1 MKIINLFLFFSFLIG
16 LSNPIKNTI
25 SFPKSVPECS
35 VTVSVT
41 PISCTTQGIPS
52 NDGSIKVVASVSSG
66 STAIEWTSGT
76 ASTLIPNV
84 WAQNSLMAGEYTI
97 EVFHNGASVYK
108 QTHIIEAPNTFDATF
123 VKTDNLCYQGKEG
136 SITISA
142 NGGTPP
148 YQYSINNGL
157 QYSTNATFEDLPK
170 GDYQAIVM
178 DAKGCMITE
187 AVKIS
192 QGPFLSVSHPPSL
205 EVPACLGQ
213 AEIDAAFNSWLSE
226 FKYSGGTKPLKE
238 SFSYDPIPSPCGGS
252 ITVTYTVVDDCGV
265 EKTCDAVFTVPQ
277 KSDLTITTEAQP
289 MTVSCESDPEMV
301 FQQWL
306 TNHGNATANSNCDVV
321 WTNNYS
327 PELWDSSC
335 ENSKNITVI
344 FTASNGCENLE
355 TTATFSIND
364 TTAPELSNT
373 PEDIT
378 VSCNNIPEA
387 TLITAT
393 DNCDTSV
400 SVQFEEKTTTNE
412 CSSTLERIWT
422 ATDCAGNT
430 TSHTQILTIEDIE
443 APSFVETL
451 PQDQTMHCT
460 TLPDAVVLT
469 AVDQCDQ
476 NVVVTMKESTSEED
490 CTQIITRVWTAVDC
504 SGNEVSHTQVIKLI
518 QDNEPPI
525 LTATSLE
532 QFQTEITTNCSN
544 IPEVPKLEFEDQC
557 SSQLSIEFEETST
570 YVNNQTDYQIQRIWT
585 VTDPCENQAT
595 FTQTIEVS
603 QENKEQE
610 LVQIMLCQRDAVFD
624 LNELLFPAGDF
635 SGHWTLATEDSYLN
649 GSFFDPATAELGV
662 YTAYYTLED
671 SCTPQNVITITVHDD
686 CMVLPCDST
695 QSIAISKAITPNGDA
710 YNEFFTIG
718 GLEDCGFK
726 LALQVFNR
734 WGNKIYESMDYQNNW
749 NAFSNSSNSQFMP
762 AGTYY
767 YIVTIADSGFDPIK
781 GYVYVGTTAK

>member
-1 MKIINLFLFFSFLIG
+1 MKIINLFLFFSFFIG
-16 LSNPIKNTI
+16 LSNPINNNI
-25 SFPKSVPECS
+25 SFPKSVPECT

-41 PISCTTQGIPS
+41 PISCTTKGIPS
-52 NDGSIKVVASVSSG
+52 NDGSIKVTASAASG
-66 STAIEWTSGT
+66 STTIEWTSNT

-84 WAQNSLMAGEYTI
+84 WEQNSLMAGAYTI
-97 EVFHNGASVYK
+97 EVFHNGAFVYK
-108 QTHIIEAPNTFDATF
+108 QTHTIAAPNSLDASF
-123 VKTDNLCYQGKEG
+123 KKTDNLCYQGNEG

-157 QYSTNATFEDLPK
+157 QYSTSATFEDLPK
-170 GDYQAIVM
+170 GDYEVIVM
-178 DAKGCMITE
+178 DAKGCMISE

-192 QGPFLSVSHPPSL
+192 QGAFLSVSHPPSI
-205 EVPACLGQ
+205 EVAACLGQ
-213 AEIDAAFNSWLSE
+213 TAIDAAFNSWLSE
-226 FKYSGGTKPLKE
+226 FKYYGGTKPLKE
-238 SFSYDPIPSPCGGS
+238 SFSHDPIPSPCGGS
-252 ITVTYTVVDDCGV
+252 ITVTYTVEDNCGV
-265 EKTCDAVFTVPQ
+265 EKTCNAIFTVPQ
-277 KSDLTITTEAQP
+277 KNDFTITTEAQS

-306 TNHGNATANSNCDVV
+306 ANNGNATANSNCDVA
-321 WTNNYS
+321 WTNNYL
-327 PELWDSSC
+327 PELWDNSC
-335 ENSKNITVI
+335 ENSKNITVT

-355 TTATFSIND
+355 TIALFSIED
-364 TTAPELSNT
+364 ITAPELSDT

-378 VSCNNIPEA
+378 VSCNNIPETA
-387 TLITAT
+387 LITAT

-400 SVQFEEKTTTNE
+400 SVLFEEKTTTNG
-412 CSSTLERIWT
+412 CSSILERVWT

-430 TSHTQILTIEDIE
+430 TSHTQTLTIEDIE
-443 APSFVETL
+443 VPNFVEAL
-451 PQDQTMHCT
+451 PQDQTMYCT

-504 SGNEVSHTQVIKLI
+504 SGNVGSHTQVITLI

-525 LTATSLE
+525 LTEISQE
-532 QFQTEITTNCSN
+532 QFQTEITTNCAN
-544 IPEVPKLEFEDQC
+544 IPEVPELEFADQC
-557 SSQLSIEFEETST
+557 NSELNIEFEETST

-595 FTQTIEVS
+595 FAQTIEVS
-603 QENKEQE
+603 QYNTEQE

-624 LNELLFPAGDF
+624 LNELISPAGDF
-635 SGHWTLATEDSYLN
+635 SGHWTLAQENSYLN
-649 GSFFDPATAELGV
+649 GSFFDPTTAELGV

-671 SCTPQNVITITVHDD
+671 SCTPQSVITITLHDD
-686 CMVLPCDST
+686 CVVLPCDST

-726 LALQVFNR
+726 LELQVFNR

-767 YIVTIADSGFDPIK
+767 YIVTIADSGFDAIK